1 MAIPAQSVSGS
12 EVLRRECIES
22 QSNSQTAFRFDTQHP
37 TTGNTTYTVPANH
50 IITMLSIFICEQGNV
65 AETFTMW
72 VVSNSNEMK
81 LLQGQSLGA
90 RETFVWNDRF
100 TLIGGDALHIGT
112 GNAANVDVYYSYI
125 DQSWV

>member
-12 EVLRRECIES
+12 EVLRRENIES
-22 QSNSQTAFRFDTQHP
+22 LSSTTTAFRFDTQHP
-37 TTGNTTYTVPANH
+37 ATNNSTYTVPANH

-65 AETFTMW
+65 AETFTLW

-81 LLQGQSLGA
+81 LLQLQPLGA
-90 RETFVWNDRF
+90 RETFIWNDRF

-112 GNAANVDVYYSYI
+112 ANPANVDVYYSYI

>member
-12 EVLRRECIES
+12 EVLRRENIES
-22 QSNSQTAFRFDTQHP
+22 LSNTTTAFRFDTQHP
-37 TTGNTTYTVPANH
+37 ATNNSSYTVPANH

-65 AETFTMW
+65 AETFTLW

-81 LLQGQSLGA
+81 LLQGQPLGG

-112 GNAANVDVYYSYI
+112 ANAANVDVYYSYI

>member
-12 EVLRRECIES
+12 EVLRRENIES
-22 QSNSQTAFRFDTQHP
+22 LSSTTTAFRFDTQHP
-37 TTGNTTYTVPANH
+37 ATNNSTYTVPANH

-65 AETFTMW
+65 AETFTLW

-81 LLQGQSLGA
+81 LLQLQPLGA
-90 RETFVWNDRF
+90 RETFIWNDRF

-112 GNAANVDVYYSYI
+112 ANAANVDVYYSYI

>member
-1 MAIPAQSVSGS
+1 MAYPTGSGS
-12 EVLRRECIES
+12 EILRRGVIS
-22 QSNSQTAFRFDTQHP
+22 PQANSATAFKFDGTSP
-37 TTGNTTYTVPANH
+37 SVGTATYTVPALH
-50 IITMLSIFICEQGNV
+50 IITMLSIFICEQANA

>member
-12 EVLRRECIES
+12 EVLRRENIES
-22 QSNSQTAFRFDTQHP
+22 LSSTTTAFRFDTQHP
-37 TTGNTTYTVPANH
+37 ATNNSSYTVPANH

-65 AETFTMW
+65 AETFTLW

-81 LLQGQSLGA
+81 LLQLQPLGA
-90 RETFVWNDRF
+90 RETFIWNDRF

-112 GNAANVDVYYSYI
+112 ANAANVDVYYSYI

>member
-1 MAIPAQSVSGS
+1 MAYPTGSGS
-12 EVLRRECIES
+12 EILRRGIIS
-22 QSNSQTAFRFDTQHP
+22 PQSNSATAFRFDGTSP
-37 TTGNTTYTVPANH
+37 TVGTASYTVPALH
-50 IITMLSIFICEQGNV
+50 IITMLSIFICEQANV

-112 GNAANVDVYYSYI
+112 GNAAKVDVYYSYI

>member
-12 EVLRRECIES
+12 EVLRRENIES
-22 QSNSQTAFRFDTQHP
+22 LSSTTTAFRFDTQHP
-37 TTGNTTYTVPANH
+37 ATGTSSYTVPALH
-50 IITMLSIFICEQGNV
+50 IITILSIFICEQANV
-65 AETFTMW
+65 AETFTLW
-72 VVSNSNEMK
+72 VVSNTNEMK
-81 LLQGQSLGA
+81 LLQLQPLGA

-112 GNAANVDVYYSYI
+112 ANAANVDVYYSYI

>member
-12 EVLRRECIES
+12 EVLRRENIES
-22 QSNSQTAFRFDTQHP
+22 LSSTTTAFRFDTQHP
-37 TTGNTTYTVPANH
+37 ATNNSTYTVPANH

-65 AETFTMW
+65 AETFTLW

-81 LLQGQSLGA
+81 LLQGQPLGG

-112 GNAANVDVYYSYI
+112 ANAANVDVYYSYI